1 MPLGVWKNREFCLL
15 MGILTLGFMAFFSSS
30 FFLALYLQRVKQYS
44 ALETA
49 VHLLPLAIM
58 GVIVNIVA
66 GLILHKVSN
75 KLLVAIGALAYTAAF
90 LLLAL
95 EKESTSYWAMT
106 FPSLCL
112 IVIGA
117 DLEFNVSNMYVMSS
131 LPPHQQSI
139 AGGIFNTVTRL
150 CVTIG
155 LGISTAVFNAIAQS
169 TTTSSP
175 AGASSGAEDALKPYT
190 AVYWFAVASAGSSLL
205 LVPWLRIGTQGA
217 TKSADEALGD
227 TGLQPGGQ
235 PIAEGPVERTVV
247 SK

>member
-1 MPLGVWKNREFCLL
+1 
-15 MGILTLGFMAFFSSS
+15 MAFFSTS

-58 GVIVNIVA
+58 GVIVNIIA

-75 KLLVAIGALAYTAAF
+75 KLLVAIGALAYTGAF

-95 EKESTSYWAMT
+95 KKESTSYWAMT

-155 LGISTAVFNAIAQS
+155 LGISTALFNAIAQS
-169 TTTSSP
+169 TNSSSATTSSSR

-217 TKSADEALGD
+217 TKSADGALGG
-227 TGLQPGGQ
+227 TGHQPGGQ
-235 PIAEGPVERTVV
+235 PMAEGPMERTVV
-247 SK
+247 PK